1 MAYFAEFS
9 NNSPVI
15 VTSFMF
21 SENHFDDPNI
31 LCIADLTG
39 SSLGC
44 MVMAAERNLKNLA
57 YAPDAMAA
65 ALLYALTHLTKLFG
79 ICVPR
84 IIAAYF
90 KMSFFASSHSI
101 WLNVTKKHKKCK
113 KKLDVPK
120 LVDNVVMLMLSEML
134 QQTLLTI

>member
-21 SENHFDDPNI
+21 SENHFDDLNVF
-31 LCIADLTG
+31 CIADLTG

-44 MVMAAERNLKNLA
+44 MVMAAARNVKNLA
-57 YAPDAMAA
+57 YAPDSMAA

-101 WLNVTKKHKKCK
+101 WLNVTKKNK
-113 KKLDVPK
+113 KK
-120 LVDNVVMLMLSEML
+120 
-134 QQTLLTI
+134 T